1 MDGSL
6 FRAVDVGELETKVL
20 AEADQRAR
28 DASIPQFF
36 VSSNGE
42 GLGFGPSS
50 LGSFC
55 STTDPFIFRLAA
67 DVARREGRELREG
80 GVGNLA
86 ARDRVSSLPFSYGL
100 CVLCVRSAAQHGLC
114 SSETLTS
121 AVYWFYF
128 CHVHMARLFLSNINS
143 LLAVRLSTVSGA
155 DENANFERI
164 AAR

>member
-6 FRAVDVGELETKVL
+6 FLAVDVGELETKVL

-36 VSSNGE
+36 VSSKGE

-80 GVGNLA
+80 GVGSLA
-86 ARDRVSSLPFSYGL
+86 ARDRVSSLSANNYAAEQYVCMYAAL
-100 CVLCVRSAAQHGLC
+100 RS
-114 SSETLTS
+114 
-121 AVYWFYF
+121 
-128 CHVHMARLFLSNINS
+128 MAFAFL
-143 LLAVRLSTVSGA
+143 R
-155 DENANFERI
+155 R
-164 AAR
+164 